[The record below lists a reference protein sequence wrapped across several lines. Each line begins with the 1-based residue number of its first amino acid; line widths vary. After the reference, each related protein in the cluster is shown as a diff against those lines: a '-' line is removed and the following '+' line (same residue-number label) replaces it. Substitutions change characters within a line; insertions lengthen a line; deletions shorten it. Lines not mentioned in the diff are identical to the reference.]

1 MTGNG
6 NYWNL
11 LKLVGEK
18 KTREITYC
26 IRWVDDEMPQGE
38 TESVIASLYD
48 NLSWRSGTEDRTG

>member
-6 NYWNL
+6 NYLDL
-11 LKLVGEK
+11 LKLVKK

-38 TESVIASLYD
+38 TESVITSLYD
-48 NLSWRSGTEDRTG
+48 NLSWRSGTEDTTG